1 MGGLVRIR
9 LGFAYRRTETLQLT
23 DSASTG
29 AVLLCGAP
37 GVALPMNTGIKR
49 VYEPVERSD
58 GMRVLVDRLWPRG
71 LSKDAAQIDVWA
83 KELAP
88 SHELRRWFHSDEGN
102 WAGFKRRYRKE
113 LSARRPDAEA
123 LRKTIGRRKAT
134 FLYASKAEAHNHAQ
148 LLKAYLEEL

>member
-1 MGGLVRIR
+1 
-9 LGFAYRRTETLQLT
+9 
-23 DSASTG
+23 
-29 AVLLCGAP
+29 
-37 GVALPMNTGIKR
+37 MNTGIKR